1 MGTRDGR
8 LTLGGKRTAEEL
20 KMSHDGLR
28 GGRQVQE
35 KKSIKERIIHSKWI
49 AKRCYKQ
56 V

>member
-8 LTLGGKRTAEEL
+8 STLGGKRTAEEL

-35 KKSIKERIIHSKWI
+35 KKIHKGKDHTFQMDSKE
-49 AKRCYKQ
+49 
-56 V
+56 VL